1 MKKTKVILAS
11 VATVLVAG
19 TVLFTSCEKEG
30 SNENASLVQTKA
42 TGGEY
47 PCGQAPHIPGS
58 VVPGETVLCTD
69 GLPHYCN
76 YTKPGN
82 CLLEVPASALS
93 STHLDMAVSGGP
105 SSVGNFFSGEEW
117 KRFWPDLGSETVAA
131 LASGEY
137 YLHKMQRSENRC
149 FYVATKSSTLEAGIE
164 IYLVMPVIYE

>member
-19 TVLFTSCEKEG
+19 TTLFTSCEKET
-30 SNENASLVQTKA
+30 NEGTAFLQKTVIGN
-42 TGGEY
+42 
-47 PCGQAPHIPGS
+47 PCGDEPHVDGPFARGL
-58 VVPGETVLCTD
+58 TVDCPID
-69 GLPHYCN
+69 NLPSYCN
-76 YTKPGN
+76 YKVQGD
-82 CLLEVPASALS
+82 CLREVTISTS
-93 STHLDMAVSGGP
+93 STLLDMVVSGGP
-105 SSVGNFFSGEEW
+105 SSVGEFFSGEEW
-117 KRFWPDLGSETVAA
+117 KRFWPELDSETIAT

>member
-42 TGGEY
+42 TGDEY
-47 PCGQAPHIPGS
+47 PCGQAPHIPGN
-58 VVPGETVLCTD
+58 VVPGETVPCSD
-69 GLPHYCN
+69 GLPDYCN

-82 CLLEVPASALS
+82 CLREVTISKLS
-93 STHLDMAVSGGP
+93 EQLDMVVSGGP
-105 SSVGNFFSGEEW
+105 SSVGEFFSGEEW
-117 KRFWPDLGSETVAA
+117 KRFWPDLDADAVAT

-137 YLHKMQRSENRC
+137 YLHKRLRSDNAY